1 MSLPP
6 DPNSFVKELKLLHFT
21 ALCLAECSLSNLTLP
36 LNTEFYGWKVGGDYN
51 VASNRF
57 IENQLPLPMRNSS
70 QTDLKK
76 KIVAKTKTKET
87 TNNVTR
93 NFKKMLRTIHN

>member
-6 DPNSFVKELKLLHFT
+6 DPNSFVKELKLFHFT
-21 ALCLAECSLSNLTLP
+21 ALCLAECSLTLP
-36 LNTEFYGWKVGGDYN
+36 LKTEFYGWKVRGDYN

-76 KIVAKTKTKET
+76 KIIAKTEPKES

-93 NFKKMLRTIHN
+93 NFKKRLRTIYN

>member
-21 ALCLAECSLSNLTLP
+21 ALCLAECSLTLP
-36 LNTEFYGWKVGGDYN
+36 LKTEFYGWKVRGDYN

-76 KIVAKTKTKET
+76 KSSLKPNQKSLPIMSLET
-87 TNNVTR
+87 L
-93 NFKKMLRTIHN
+93 KKG